1 MSELVQR
8 LRTEQPVEVSLSPEA
23 TADAFKAAMD
33 RGYVHVRFT
42 GTRGQTELGVRL
54 DRDRTDA
61 STADFGRRQ
70 GTVKI
75 VGRLTLD
82 YVPVVFQGTIDLAT
96 MAGTGR
102 LEPVEPQPPQP

>member
-8 LRTEQPVEVSLSPEA
+8 LMTEQPVEVSLSPDA
-23 TADAFKAAMD
+23 TADALKAAMD

-54 DRDRTDA
+54 DRERTDLSA
-61 STADFGRRQ
+61 ADFSRPA

-75 VGRLTLD
+75 VGKLTLD
-82 YVPVVFQGTIDLAT
+82 YVPVAFQGTIDLT
-96 MAGTGR
+96 TLAGTGR
-102 LEPVEPQPPQP
+102 LEPV

>member
-8 LRTEQPVEVSLSPEA
+8 LMTEQPVEVSLSPDA
-23 TADAFKAAMD
+23 TAGALKAAMD

-54 DRDRTDA
+54 DRERTDA
-61 STADFGRRQ
+61 SAADFSRPA

-75 VGRLTLD
+75 VGHLTLD
-82 YVPVVFQGTIDLAT
+82 YVPVAFQGTIDLAT
-96 MAGTGR
+96 LAGTGR
-102 LEPVEPQPPQP
+102 LEPVS